1 MQTGRAGAEARVAFA
16 HVGDGAEGSAG
27 VPRGLLDSV
36 WDPEVGFTVDG
47 RSFTQRVFVRT
58 HCAPAHTLLWGTA
71 GNRTGGTPA
80 LVAV

>member
-1 MQTGRAGAEARVAFA
+1 MQTGQAGAEARVACA
-16 HVGDGAEGSAG
+16 HVGDEAEGSAG

-36 WDPEVGFTVDG
+36 WDPEVGFTVGG

-58 HCAPAHTLLWGTA
+58 HCAPARALLWGTA